1 MNFVVW
7 YPNYLVGVEVSRTG
21 NHNGNHTGNHTGN
34 QLYSWGKSE
43 RPNLVPT

>member
-7 YPNYLVGVEVSRTG
+7 YPNYLVGVEVSR
-21 NHNGNHTGNHTGN
+21 TGNHTGN

>member
-21 NHNGNHTGNHTGN
+21 NHNGNHTGN